1 MSRIGN
7 YKSKLVD
14 MELLYF
20 QKNTS
25 ELRRGNY
32 ILQSHLK
39 TVNVVLGIK
48 PDFILTDCKV
58 ADGVWV
64 GDMLYAPIPLTEQWL
79 LRGGFVKK
87 ENKYE
92 STSLC
97 LIRNGL
103 SKTDWFNV
111 YSHISGDFY
120 SKYPITT
127 VTYVHQ
133 LQNLHFAL
141 TGQELEFKD

>member
-1 MSRIGN
+1 MENALRAQDLRIGN
-7 YKSKLVD
+7 LVIIN
-14 MELLYF
+14 
-20 QKNTS
+20 QNT
-25 ELRRGNY
+25 EFEKVHEVIWHDLG
-32 ILQSHLK
+32 LDK
-39 TVNVVLGIK
+39 T
-48 PDFILTDCKV
+48 PF
-58 ADGVWV
+58 
-64 GDMLYAPIPLTEQWL
+64 APIPLTEQWL